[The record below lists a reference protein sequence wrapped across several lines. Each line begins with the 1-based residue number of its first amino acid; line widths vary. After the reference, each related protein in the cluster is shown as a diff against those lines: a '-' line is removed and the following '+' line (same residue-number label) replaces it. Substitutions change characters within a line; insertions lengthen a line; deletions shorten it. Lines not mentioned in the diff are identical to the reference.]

1 MDYAKYLT
9 WMSDE
14 AFSKL
19 KFRYIMGYPLN
30 LKDPK
35 TFNEKLQWL
44 KLYNTD
50 PIFDT
55 LVDKYKV
62 KDYVADKIGSK
73 YIVPTYGVWDSF
85 DDIDFD
91 SLPDSFALKCNHD
104 SGGLYLVPDK
114 SLMDMDAA
122 RKKIQGCLDYNYYW
136 HSREKVYKNIKPRV
150 LAEKYLI
157 GGERG
162 MTDYKFYCFGGEPK
176 FIYVSV
182 GLDDHATALISFLTL
197 DWEFAPFQRID
208 YAHYE
213 TLPEKP
219 QHLDEMID
227 IARKLSEGHRF
238 LRIDLYEYEGQV
250 YFSEYTIIPNGG
262 FMKFDPPEYDKI
274 IGEWLR
280 LD

>member
-1 MDYAKYLT
+1 MDYARYLK
-9 WMSDE
+9 WLPDE
-14 AFSKL
+14 AFTKL
-19 KFRYIMGYPLN
+19 KFRYIMGYPLD
-30 LKDPK
+30 LKSPK

-50 PIFDT
+50 PIYDT

-62 KDYVADKIGSK
+62 KQYVAERIGEQ
-73 YIVPTYGVWDSF
+73 YIVPTYGVWDRF

-114 SLMDMDAA
+114 AGMDMDAA
-122 RKKIQGCLDYNYYW
+122 RKKIQKCLDYNYYW

-150 LAEKYLI
+150 LAEKYLV

-162 MTDYKFYCFGGEPK
+162 MTDYKFYCFDGVPK

-182 GLDDHATALISFLTL
+182 GLDDHTTALISFLTL
-197 DWEFAPFQRID
+197 DWEFAPFQRTD
-208 YAHYE
+208 YKGFDKLPQRPAHLE
-213 TLPEKP
+213 
-219 QHLDEMID
+219 EMTD
-227 IARKLSEGHRF
+227 IARRLSKGHKF
-238 LRIDLYEYEGQV
+238 VRIDLYEYEDRV

-262 FMKFDPPEYDKI
+262 FMKFVPEEYDLK
-274 IGEWLR
+274 IGEMLT
-280 LD
+280 L